1 MTFFVFH
8 TIVKCSSLWRTK
20 NAGKENVMC
29 KMMQLVFGKHAGK
42 PWVPAVA
49 GGTGTVVCWM
59 VLMGIRCLLF

>member
-1 MTFFVFH
+1 
-8 TIVKCSSLWRTK
+8 
-20 NAGKENVMC
+20 MC